1 MKLEILSA
9 LPTGHPRPYNLLF
22 VHGMCVGAWV
32 WSPHFLPC
40 FAEWGYPAHALS
52 LRGHGRSPGAERI
65 GWYTLADYADD
76 IETALRQL
84 PGPTILVGH
93 SLGGAVVQEY
103 MRNSGHKVAGMVLMA
118 SVPPYGLT
126 PAVWRMFFEN
136 PALWWELAVLMFAGA
151 RRVHQRTVREGL
163 FSPGFPDQDFRHFVQ
178 EAGNESWVVGME
190 LMGWRPFAPLPNSLP
205 NVLVLGAANDRFVP
219 VSEVKLTAS
228 WYGTEA
234 IILPNT
240 AHAIMLEPR
249 WQQAAQ
255 AMLTWLE
262 KLEKGLPSPAT
273 PPA

>member
-9 LPTGHPRPYNLLF
+9 QPTGPKRPFNLLF

-40 FAEWGYPAHALS
+40 FADWGYAAHALS

-65 GWYTLADYADD
+65 GWYCLADYASD
-76 IETALRQL
+76 IETALREL
-84 PGPTILVGH
+84 DGPTILVGH

-103 MRNSGHKVAGMVLMA
+103 MRRSGGKAAGMVLMA

-205 NVLVLGAANDRFVP
+205 HVLVIGAANDRFVP
-219 VSEVKLTAS
+219 VSEVHLSAA
-228 WYGTEA
+228 WYGTQA
-234 IILPNT
+234 VILPDT

-249 WQQAAQ
+249 WQHAAN
-255 AMLTWLE
+255 AIHGWLE
-262 KLEKGLPSPAT
+262 KLEK
-273 PPA
+273 